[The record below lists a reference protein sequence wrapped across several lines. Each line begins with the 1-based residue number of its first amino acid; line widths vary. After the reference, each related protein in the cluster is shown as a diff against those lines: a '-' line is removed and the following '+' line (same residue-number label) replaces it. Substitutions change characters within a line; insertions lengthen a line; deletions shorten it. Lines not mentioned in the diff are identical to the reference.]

1 MAYLNGFT
9 RVNFKKDRQG
19 NTVYFPWGGA
29 GRGYR
34 VPSAARA
41 LELRQFVFRSYLL
54 SFGGIVGMQL
64 LMGWPYMLA
73 AAVVSTICLY
83 YAIQGQI
90 ADMTPSE
97 QYSRQ
102 RQ

>member
-1 MAYLNGFT
+1 MAYFDGFT
-9 RVNFKKDRQG
+9 NVNFKKDRQG
-19 NTVYFPWGGA
+19 NTVYFPWGAA

-41 LELRQFVFRSYLL
+41 LELRQFVARSYLL
-54 SFGGIVGMQL
+54 SFGGIAGMQL
-64 LMGWPYMLA
+64 LLGWTYMLA

-90 ADMTPSE
+90 AGMTPSE
-97 QYSRQ
+97 QNSRK